1 MISFLYPLT
10 MDYLCEPIQV
20 NRKFKKLLEE
30 VILPRYNEI
39 LKQLLDELLEEIDE
53 KYLNNEV
60 LN

>member
-1 MISFLYPLT
+1 
-10 MDYLCEPIQV
+10 MDYLCEPVQV
-20 NRKFKKLLEE
+20 NRKFKKLMEE

-39 LKQLLDELLEEIDE
+39 LKQLLDELLQELDE